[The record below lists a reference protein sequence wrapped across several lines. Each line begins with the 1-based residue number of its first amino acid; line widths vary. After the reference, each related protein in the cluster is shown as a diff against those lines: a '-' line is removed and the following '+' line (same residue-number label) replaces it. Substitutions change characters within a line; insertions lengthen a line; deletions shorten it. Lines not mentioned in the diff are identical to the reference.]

1 MAEKNS
7 FISRLAESL
16 VKLQVMSEVEAESFE
31 KEFAGRSRARIDEFL
46 LDEGIIDRPTL
57 LKALQ
62 NVYGMPTYDVRGQF
76 FNHQLLL
83 LFPKDFLM
91 NKCIIPLDV
100 DDEILTIIV
109 GNPEDDETMEIVGN
123 YVPYSV
129 NVLVGIARD
138 ILDSVEEYYDEDVVT
153 SDIHEQETDVMD
165 DGNDDSDIVDLDE
178 DEE

>member
-1 MAEKNS
+1 MTQKNN
-7 FISRLAESL
+7 FIGRLAESL
-16 VKLQVMSEVEAESFE
+16 VKLKVMSEVEAESFE
-31 KEFAGRSRARIDEFL
+31 KEFSGRSRSRVDEFL

-57 LKALQ
+57 IKALQ

-91 NKCIIPLDV
+91 KKCIIPLDV
-100 DDEILTIIV
+100 DDDILTIIV
-109 GNPEDDETMEIVGN
+109 SDPEDDEALEIVGN

-138 ILDSVEEYYDEDVVT
+138 IIDSIEEYYDEDVVT
-153 SDIHEQETDVMD
+153 SDIHEQETDVVED
-165 DGNDDSDIVDLDE
+165 DNQDYDIVDLDE
-178 DEE
+178 EE